1 MAGAIHPFLLKE
13 EQMENEFSL
22 KELYDVF
29 LKTTYPMEIAG
40 KQFQE
45 GEILCIFDKIQIAN
59 FNERK
64 AIITA
69 HGGFEDRD
77 RVFWESTKEI
87 DIDFSQGIFN
97 TLQFALLNNA
107 KLLRTVEDTAIRIP
121 IREKI
126 ESNRQ
131 KKVILSH
138 VPCMQKEVFFY
149 NAQTGEKVDLPFVQE
164 RVYEAPTTFTE
175 YLCDYYYDYEDGAQ
189 YVMLGNRLINGF
201 LRLEGKTRVKDDITG
216 KTRTGIIEIPKL
228 KLMSD
233 LSIRLGQQAAP
244 TTVSFR
250 AVGHP
255 VGERD
260 SSYVC
265 NFYTLNDDIDSDM

>member
-1 MAGAIHPFLLKE
+1 MAGAIHPFLLGG
-13 EQMENEFSL
+13 QMENEFSL

-45 GEILCIFDKIQIAN
+45 GETLCIFDKIQIAS

-64 AIITA
+64 AVITA

-107 KLLRTVEDTAIRIP
+107 KLLRTVNDTAIRIP

-138 VPCMQKEVFFY
+138 VPCAQKEVFFY

-164 RVYEAPTTFTE
+164 RAYEAPTTFTE

-228 KLMSD
+228 KLVSG
-233 LSIRLGQQAAP
+233 LSMRLGKNANPVVANFR
-244 TTVSFR
+244 TV
-250 AVGHP
+250 AVPIGARENST
-255 VGERD
+255 VI
-260 SSYVC
+260 
-265 NFYTLNDDIDSDM
+265 NIFFLNDDIDSDM

>member
-1 MAGAIHPFLLKE
+1 
-13 EQMENEFSL
+13 MENEFSL

-45 GEILCIFDKIQIAN
+45 GETLCVFDKIQIAS

-64 AIITA
+64 TVITA

-107 KLLRTVEDTAIRIP
+107 KLLRTVDNTALRIP

-131 KKVILSH
+131 KKVVLSY
-138 VPCMQKEVFFY
+138 VPCAHTEVFFY
-149 NAQTGEKVDLPFVQE
+149 NVQTGEKVDLPFIQE
-164 RVYEAPTTFTE
+164 RVYEAPATFTE

-228 KLMSD
+228 KLMSG
-233 LSIRLGQQAAP
+233 LSMRLGKNANPVVANFK
-244 TTVSFR
+244 TV
-250 AVGHP
+250 AVPIGARENST
-255 VGERD
+255 VI
-260 SSYVC
+260 
-265 NFYTLNDDIDSDM
+265 NIFFLNDDIDSDM

>member
-1 MAGAIHPFLLKE
+1 
-13 EQMENEFSL
+13 MENEFSL

-45 GEILCIFDKIQIAN
+45 GETLCIFDKIQIAS

-64 AIITA
+64 AVITA

-131 KKVILSH
+131 KKVILSY
-138 VPCMQKEVFFY
+138 VPCAQKEVFFY
-149 NAQTGEKVDLPFVQE
+149 NVQTGEKVDLPFVQE

-189 YVMLGNRLINGF
+189 YVTLGNRLINGF

-216 KTRTGIIEIPKL
+216 NTRTGIIEIPKL
-228 KLMSD
+228 KLMSG
-233 LSIRLGQQAAP
+233 LSMRLGKNANPVVANFR
-244 TTVSFR
+244 TV
-250 AVGHP
+250 AVPIGARENST
-255 VGERD
+255 VI
-260 SSYVC
+260 
-265 NFYTLNDDIDSDM
+265 NIFFLNDDIDSDM

>member
-1 MAGAIHPFLLKE
+1 
-13 EQMENEFSL
+13 MENEFSL
-22 KELYDVF
+22 KELYEVF

-45 GEILCIFDKIQIAN
+45 GENLCIFDKIQIAS

-64 AIITA
+64 EVVTA

-77 RVFWESTKEI
+77 RVFWETTKEI

-97 TLQFALLNNA
+97 SLQFALLNNS
-107 KLLRTVEDTAIRIP
+107 KLLRTVDNTALRIP

-131 KKVILSH
+131 KKVILTK
-138 VPCMQKEVFFY
+138 VPCAHTEVFFY
-149 NAQTGEKVDLPFVQE
+149 DAQTGERVNLTFVQE
-164 RVYEAPTTFTE
+164 RAYEAPTAFKE
-175 YLCDYYYDYEDGAQ
+175 YICDYYYDYENGAQ
-189 YVMLGNRLINGF
+189 YVTIGNRMINGF

-228 KLMSD
+228 KLMSG
-233 LSIRLGQQAAP
+233 LSMRLGKNANPVVAN
-244 TTVSFR
+244 FR
-250 AVGHP
+250 TLAVP
-255 VGERD
+255 VGARE
-260 SSYVC
+260 SSSVINLY
-265 NFYTLNDDIDSDM
+265 FLNDDIDSDM